1 MYVEVLVEI
10 KKIDKTFTYHSNSC
24 DVQMGMRVLVPFG
37 NQTLEGFVMNVNNS
51 FQGDYEVKDII
62 GVIDEKPVLNE
73 EMIELGNYM
82 SKKYLCSK
90 ISCYQAMLPKALKA
104 KKGTNIKEKNV
115 VYLKLKQDFIPKND
129 SQKRIK
135 DLFNSDLV
143 LKSEANKISVSAV
156 KTLLKN
162 DYIEE
167 VIKEEYRLNIDYNIS
182 NDLPDLTLEQQKVI
196 NSINFSKFTPYLLHG
211 VTGSGKT
218 EVYMRLISKV
228 ISQNKQVLVLVP
240 EISLTPQFVNTFK
253 KRFNKIA
260 LLHSALSDG
269 EKYDEWRKIQRKEV
283 NIVIGARSAV
293 FAPLDNIGLIV
304 IDEEHSQTY
313 KQENYPMYN
322 AIDIA
327 INRSKKHNCPLILGT
342 ATPSIESYTRAKM
355 GVYELLEMK
364 KRVNN
369 NLPKVTLIDMKDEIK
384 KGNNVFSKILI
395 DKINE
400 RLDKNEQVIL
410 LLNRRGY
417 NTIVTCQNC
426 GLTHK
431 CPNCD
436 IPLTYHKKNNLMKC
450 HYCNYTTNKLYKC
463 PNCESTKFNDLGL
476 GTEKLEDLVNKTFEK
491 AKTIRMD
498 IDTTSTK
505 SAHEK
510 ILNSFSNQEYNILIG
525 TQMISKG
532 LDFPKVTLVGV
543 INGDATL
550 NIPDFRSGE
559 RTYQLLNQVAGR
571 AGRSDLLG
579 EVIIQ
584 GFNIDHYSI
593 IKASTHDYIG
603 FYEEEM
609 NIRKKL
615 LYPPFYNI
623 VLIKMQSKD
632 ENLLIKESDKIYA
645 YLKENT
651 NEIILGP
658 TTSMLPK
665 INNIY
670 YMNIIIK
677 YKKTNNIIKELN
689 YLSNKYLSNN
699 KIKVNIDFNPYHF

>member
-355 GVYELLEMK
+355 GVYEFLEMK

>member
-1 MYVEVLVEI
+1 MYLEVLVEI

-24 DVQMGMRVLVPFG
+24 DIRIGMRVLVPFG

-135 DLFNSDLV
+135 DLFNSVLV

-182 NDLPDLTLEQQKVI
+182 NDLPDLTLEQQNVI

-450 HYCNYTTNKLYKC
+450 HYCNYTTNKLHKC

-476 GTEKLEDLVNKTFEK
+476 GTEKLEDLVNKTFNK

-505 SAHEK
+505 SAHER

-645 YLKENT
+645 YLNV
-651 NEIILGP
+651 LLY
-658 TTSMLPK
+658 SALS
-665 INNIY
+665 
-670 YMNIIIK
+670 
-677 YKKTNNIIKELN
+677 ELSFSS
-689 YLSNKYLSNN
+689 YL
-699 KIKVNIDFNPYHF
+699 YHSAVEH

>member
-24 DVQMGMRVLVPFG
+24 DVQIGMRVLVPFG

-104 KKGTNIKEKNV
+104 KKGTSIKEKNV

-211 VTGSGKT
+211 ITGSGKT

-228 ISQNKQVLVLVP
+228 ISQKKQVLVLVP

-450 HYCNYTTNKLYKC
+450 HYCNYTTNKLHKC

-476 GTEKLEDLVNKTFEK
+476 GTEKLEDLVNKTFNK